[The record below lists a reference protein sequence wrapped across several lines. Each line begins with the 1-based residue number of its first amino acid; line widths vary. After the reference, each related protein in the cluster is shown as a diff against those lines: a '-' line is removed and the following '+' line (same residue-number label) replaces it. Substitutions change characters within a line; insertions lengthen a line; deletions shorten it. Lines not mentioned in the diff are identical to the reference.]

1 MFSFALICSI
11 YSNEFTYIYTNKR
24 NMNQFFPWY
33 KLLDLILKDTVG
45 RFVVFIDPLLPTIFI
60 NDTTAKEN
68 GN

>member
-45 RFVVFIDPLLPTIFI
+45 RFVVFIDSLLPTIFI